1 MFFLSIFVETIAPK
15 FTGSF
20 PGEHTNQIT
29 PLPLPPGAGK
39 TTLLRSLANREL
51 RLPSGLSVLHVE
63 QEVTGDDTLALDS
76 VLQCDT
82 EREQL
87 LSRERELLA
96 AANKNQ
102 ADRWVILC
110 QINTKNA
117 QTL

>member
-1 MFFLSIFVETIAPK
+1 MSDYACTHLANVPSPPHLLSLPK
-15 FTGSF
+15 
-20 PGEHTNQIT
+20 
-29 PLPLPPGAGK
+29 GAGK
-39 TTLLRSLANREL
+39 TTLLRLLANKEL

-96 AANKNQ
+96 AADKSQ
-102 ADRWVILC
+102 VEVYVC
-110 QINTKNA
+110 NA
-117 QTL
+117 FASL